1 MPISNINE
9 SGSFRDE
16 LLKKNLVITKDGND
30 DWKNYNNQLKDG
42 DKVGQPIDYFSNEGD
57 IKNSY
62 SFSNESLNDVISIGN
77 FIINS
82 KTEGSLSNNKFY
94 YLSNDDKKEYLDING
109 KLNVGGPSTEPYN
122 IVSSFLNGQG
132 GVGFGSKGLVTNND
146 IRNTLAGRALAA
158 AGLINDSE
166 IGKIGGQQ
174 LAIQLGN
181 NALFHL
187 QKETIGKINLDVWT
201 LFDGK
206 SDKFIK
212 PNYDI
217 TVPDGAFGKTIDFLA
232 DLGGFSLPK
241 SQMDVDLYSFDKKF
255 KFTKLGNIERA
266 NEMLRNTGNGQ
277 IMALMVNLN
286 ASILSASN
294 SNSKLSYRQGYAPP
308 FKKGI
313 GGKKEV
319 EEPNMYAYGDSYN
332 DLTGL
337 IEPETFDKGPLD
349 DWKSTEGSG
358 FDMDYYNDGKF
369 ATDEDNNTVSDF
381 TWYGSEYNNDIPD
394 SALSIQDK
402 VIGLSPDDN
411 PETLFMKVAHRR
423 SLLYK
428 TKELFKNN
436 KIATLTSGHGVKD
449 DKNSQIQNIPSLN
462 DKSVGFMSKG
472 SGVLSQAYIDDPSSV
487 TNPKDI
493 FCRTWTPNDQYN
505 EVRDQLKNDAIYK
518 FIGGNGNSKIGYL
531 RNGDLISESVLD
543 NTGHVKIP
551 LYDYEAADTTKV
563 KRYMFSIENLA
574 WLDNQEYLMSCEKGP
589 HGGRIMWFPPYDMS
603 FSESV
608 SINWDKNQFIG
619 RGESLYTYNNTE
631 RTGSLSFKL
640 IMDYPSDYD
649 CLKNSDSITNEIFA
663 SIASGCHNEEGI
675 LQYLTSCE
683 IEAIKEDI
691 QPDPIPEIVSTY
703 KPPKFNDNGRIYVF
717 FPNDVA
723 EGFLKYQGYEN
734 GLYDYVLGKGIKPPY
749 TTYIEDG
756 TNPDTG
762 ETYKKWKDEYL
773 IQYVSQKEDSTV
785 KTDNEDAFEMKNA
798 DKPFFLSPY
807 DFINI
812 DRPAGKSTLAYI
824 DRTNYGLNGNRFDNT
839 EHNIQL
845 PSGDDAN
852 GFICKKP
859 NCKYSG
865 WEDPQFL
872 EDLAE
877 YLIKNYTVVLDIYG
891 YASIAG
897 STRNNQSLSVR
908 REEAIKKYFITEL
921 TKLGVTDIDK
931 RLVKIGGIGEVDD
944 WSDPAKHDYNPF
956 TKVLCPETVS
966 NKNDEQKQWRLSCKL
981 NRRVNIVLKDD
992 INRYKPEDRPK
1003 VTPVANTTVKRPIK
1017 KLTDDII
1024 RRTYTE
1030 CDHFKKLEKDDKFT
1044 YDKLKEKLQY
1054 FSPAFHSITPEGFNS
1069 RLTFLHQCTRQGDTN
1084 NQIRPDNL
1092 AFGRPPVSILRIGDF
1107 FYTKIV
1113 IESMSIDYEPLV
1125 WDLNPEGV
1133 GVQPMIANVTLNFA
1147 FIGGSSL
1154 NGPIKK
1160 LQNAISFN
1168 YYANT
1173 GIFDGRADTG
1183 NKTEEPTVPDETQE
1197 PAVTVK
1203 PVDNYILDQDAVK
1216 NMAEDEATIS
1226 NLTLTA
1232 EYDKKINRSKAT
1244 DDGFK
1249 FNITLPKE
1257 LHYDYT
1263 FKIYLFGIDMDGNA
1277 VKEDLNVKTNEFPAG
1292 ELEIESTCEKVKP
1305 EKAYDAITTKDRQLE
1320 EYKWASVLDNFKDS
1334 QFLNFGVT
1342 NYIDSGLAIYVPG
1355 LSKSSNVDMQK
1366 RSMVTEDG
1374 GLISYDVYKK
1384 TDDKSKAH
1392 IICEGKEYYTRE
1404 DSYYEGLYPPGNI
1417 NQNKTIIKGKTL
1429 IFDFEI
1435 EFFRN
1440 NKQIKRVSKSYLWS
1454 SEYKPIKSDICKP
1467 KHRIKV
1473 TTGDESRWFQTI
1485 IQIDKVD
1492 IFNDYT
1498 GLIYDEPSELLDDL
1512 EVPQTEPYIE
1522 YTDTRLYKITK
1533 SKLESFVNKLK
1544 DKLYQPNIDKIDEIS
1559 FPILD
1564 STGNSTGFLITTYQL
1579 TGKNEIKTLYDTA
1592 KQINDDYCENYNLYL
1607 FSPQERDESS
1617 FYLEGDEI
1625 NEKEREIYGGFNSG
1639 LEGTDSKL
1647 IITNGEIS
1655 PLF

>member
-266 NEMLRNTGNGQ
+266 NEMLKNTGNGQ
-277 IMALMVNLN
+277 VMALMVNLN

-319 EEPNMYAYGDSYN
+319 EEPNMYAYGDSYTK
-332 DLTGL
+332 LEKL
-337 IEPETFDKGPLD
+337 IEPETYLNSPLY

-358 FDMDYYNDGKF
+358 FDMDYHNDGKF

-394 SALSIQDK
+394 NALSIQDK

-449 DKNSQIQNIPSLN
+449 AKNSQIQNIPSLN

-472 SGVLSQAYIDDPSSV
+472 SGVLSQTYIDNPSSV
-487 TNPKDI
+487 TKPEDI

-518 FIGGNGNSKIGYL
+518 FIDANNSGKIGYL

-543 NTGHVKIP
+543 DTGHVKVP

-608 SINWDKNQFIG
+608 SVNWDKNQFIG

-649 CLKNSDSITNEIFA
+649 CLKNSDKITNEIFA
-663 SIASGCHNEEGI
+663 SIASGCHDEEGV
-675 LQYLTSCE
+675 LQYLTCNE

-703 KPPKFNDNGRIYVF
+703 KPPKINDNGRIYMF
-717 FPNDVA
+717 FPNDVSS
-723 EGFLKYQGYEN
+723 GYTKSYLGYEN
-734 GLYDYVLGKGIKPPY
+734 GLYDYVNDKGIKPPY
-749 TTYIEDG
+749 DNYIEDA
-756 TNPDTG
+756 TNPDTY
-762 ETYKKWKDEYL
+762 EIYKKWKDDYL
-773 IQYVSQKEDSTV
+773 IQYDYKKEDSTV
-785 KTDNEDAFEMKNA
+785 KTYNEVAFEMKNA
-798 DKPFFLSPY
+798 DKPFYLSPY
-807 DFINI
+807 DGTNV
-812 DRPAGKSTLAYI
+812 DKPAGKTTQYYT

-852 GFICKKP
+852 GFKCKKP
-859 NCKYSG
+859 DCKYSG
-865 WEDPQFL
+865 WQDPQL
-872 EDLAE
+872 LPDLAE
-877 YLIKNYTVVLDIYG
+877 YLKINYTVVLSIYG
-891 YASIAG
+891 YASVAG
-897 STRNNQSLSVR
+897 DKRKNDDLSVE
-908 REEAIKKYFITEL
+908 REEAAKVYLITEL
-921 TKLGVTDIDK
+921 TKLGLTEIDK
-931 RLVKIGGIGEVDD
+931 RLVKIGGVGETDD
-944 WSDPAKHDYNPF
+944 WSNESGYNPF
-956 TKVLCPETVS
+956 TSVLCPKDTK

-1017 KLTDDII
+1017 KLTPDII

-1030 CDHFKKLEKDDKFT
+1030 CDHFKKLETDDKFT

-1183 NKTEEPTVPDETQE
+1183 NKTEEPTVPTET
-1197 PAVTVK
+1197 PPVPVTVK
-1203 PVDNYILDQDAVK
+1203 AVDNYKLDQDAVK

-1226 NLTLTA
+1226 SLTLTA

-1263 FKIYLFGIDMDGNA
+1263 FKIYLIGTDINGNA
-1277 VKEDLNVKTNEFPAG
+1277 VKEDLNVKSNEFPAG
-1292 ELEIESTCEKVKP
+1292 ETEIESTCEKVKP
-1305 EKAYDAITTKDRQLE
+1305 EKAYDTITLKDRQLE
-1320 EYKWASVLDNFKDS
+1320 EYKWASVLDNLKSKDFTSS
-1334 QFLNFGVT
+1334 QREVKL
-1342 NYIDSGLAIYVPG
+1342 YILG
-1355 LSKSSNVDMQK
+1355 LSEDESDVKPYWTK
-1366 RSMVTEDG
+1366 DG
-1374 GLISYDVYKK
+1374 GKISYYVYKK
-1384 TDDKSKAH
+1384 TDKKDEAH
-1392 IICEGKEYYTRE
+1392 VICNLKKDAQDYYARGDVEYFYENEISDIPTMIFGK
-1404 DSYYEGLYPPGNI
+1404 D
-1417 NQNKTIIKGKTL
+1417 TI
-1429 IFDFEI
+1429 FNFEL

-1440 NKQIKRVSKSYLWS
+1440 GKSIKKINKTYSWE
-1454 SEYKPIKSDICKP
+1454 SEYKPIKTDICKA
-1467 KHRIKV
+1467 KYRIKV
-1473 TTGDESRWFQTI
+1473 PTGNK
-1485 IQIDKVD
+1485 DKWNSNY
-1492 IFNDYT
+1492 IAIYEASKLPSYT
-1498 GLIYDEPSELLDDL
+1498 GITYTDPIDFLPDLNSTTPSENILYFELTQDKFDNFINEIINNDFTVQRDKNKYIEPDMTPYEGYIIAFINENGDKTYDDL
-1512 EVPQTEPYIE
+1512 LNSTYDSIIE
-1522 YTDTRLYKITK
+1522 KI
-1533 SKLESFVNKLK
+1533 EIENLK
-1544 DKLYQPNIDKIDEIS
+1544 IYQPDLS
-1559 FPILD
+1559 
-1564 STGNSTGFLITTYQL
+1564 TTY
-1579 TGKNEIKTLYDTA
+1579 Y
-1592 KQINDDYCENYNLYL
+1592 KQI
-1607 FSPQERDESS
+1607 
-1617 FYLEGDEI
+1617 DEI
-1625 NEKEREIYGGFNSG
+1625 NEEDRIMYAGFNNGFDGTKSQ
-1639 LEGTDSKL
+1639 LMITEGKIYPTK
-1647 IITNGEIS
+1647 
-1655 PLF
+1655 